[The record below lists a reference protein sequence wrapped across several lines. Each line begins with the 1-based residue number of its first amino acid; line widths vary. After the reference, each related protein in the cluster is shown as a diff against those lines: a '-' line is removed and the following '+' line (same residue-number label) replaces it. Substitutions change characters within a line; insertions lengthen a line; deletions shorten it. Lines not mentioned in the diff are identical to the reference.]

1 MPVRLTLEISRAD
14 PLSGRL
20 RRDDGPWQ
28 EFIGWT
34 AFSLLLGG
42 AVDAA
47 TEAAPGP
54 AAPT

>member
-20 RRDDGPWQ
+20 RRDDGEWQ

-34 AFSLLLGG
+34 AFSLLLGA
-42 AVDAA
+42 AVDEVPAS
-47 TEAAPGP
+47 APGP
-54 AAPT
+54 AAST

>member
-14 PLSGRL
+14 PLSGRV
-20 RRDDGPWQ
+20 RRDDGEWQ

-34 AFSLLLGG
+34 AFSLLLGA

-47 TEAAPGP
+47 PEPAPDP